1 MPLSFKDLQGVKG
14 NPSAEVAPNR
24 RLKINPGQNY
34 VYDLPK
40 ELIVRVQSEFP
51 LATLLEQ
58 AEPLEELGGKF
69 MALLIREADSET
81 YRDRTA
87 DMIEQVAKQ
96 TGIYFPHVFERYL
109 ELGILSLRPRDA
121 WTVTEATRRTL
132 KICSYNCSL
141 AQVLAGKGFTQCAG
155 FCTAAAQA
163 AAGKIGLTVEV
174 SCVRKDQGVCELS
187 FRPQ

>member
-87 DMIEQVAKQ
+87 DMIEQHKLLN
-96 TGIYFPHVFERYL
+96 E
-109 ELGILSLRPRDA
+109 
-121 WTVTEATRRTL
+121 
-132 KICSYNCSL
+132 
-141 AQVLAGKGFTQCAG
+141 LAGLVDAG
-155 FCTAAAQA
+155 TIRTTLTERLEPINAANLRKAHA
-163 AAGKIGLTVEV
+163 IIETGRTVGKVVLEN
-174 SCVRKDQGVCELS
+174 
-187 FRPQ
+187 